1 MQDPGPSSGG
11 LKNICVMEDGLTV
24 IVNHMADSLSTDEM
38 RTLHFLC
45 SDLISE
51 RCMAGDDLRGV
62 LFSLAQDIG
71 NSQSTRMIL
80 MELMFHLKRFD
91 ILKKIWGTNRQEV
104 ESMLKTRQFL
114 SGYR

>member
-1 MQDPGPSSGG
+1 
-11 LKNICVMEDGLTV
+11 MEDGLAVT
-24 IVNHMADSLSTDEM
+24 VNHMADSLSGEEM

-45 SDLISE
+45 SDLIPE
-51 RCMAGDDLRGV
+51 KCMVGDDLRGA
-62 LFSLAQDIG
+62 LLSLAQDSG

-91 ILKKIWGTNRQEV
+91 ILKKVLGTSRQEV
-104 ESMLKTRQFL
+104 ESMLKTRQVL